1 MFVREC
7 CEYSLSI
14 NEQKRQKGCVDAQET
29 PPPLPSLTPAMA
41 IFDNTASPN
50 LLKAENMP

>member
-7 CEYSLSI
+7 CEYSQSI
-14 NEQKRQKGCVDAQET
+14 NEQKRQEGCVDAQEN
-29 PPPLPSLTPAMA
+29 PLPSPTPAMA

-50 LLKAENMP
+50 LLKDENIP